1 MESCIFIE
9 VGGLLLS
16 EEVSENR
23 GEDYHALSKLTC
35 TLSPRPDF
43 GEEYSISVQP
53 LWCMIASGFFAHVL
67 FHL

>member
-53 LWCMIASGFFAHVL
+53 LWL
-67 FHL
+67 